1 MFAKLSA
8 LPRVPAGPFP
18 QEKLMTWLQ
27 MLTIV
32 PVAAGAAAGK
42 RGLRRRRGAPP
53 PWLLDGAIAAAAAAY
68 AAIGAVPL
76 VFHLP
81 FLYHSFPFGERAA
94 LLVAAGGLAM
104 LLLNFLL

>member
-18 QEKLMTWLQ
+18 LEKLMTWLQ

-42 RGLRRRRGAPP
+42 RGLRRRGAPP

-81 FLYHSFPFGERAA
+81 LLYQSFPFGERAA